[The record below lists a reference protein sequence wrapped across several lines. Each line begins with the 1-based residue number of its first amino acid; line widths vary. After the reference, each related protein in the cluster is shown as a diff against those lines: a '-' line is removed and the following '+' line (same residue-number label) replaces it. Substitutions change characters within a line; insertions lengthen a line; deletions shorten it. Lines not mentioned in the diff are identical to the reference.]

1 MTPIPFADPIRKPE
15 PVPEADARTPE
26 DRPDP
31 DAGPEAF
38 LVAMGLVPGPAAP
51 DAAGRDAGLGA
62 SPGGAEAADPPPAPS
77 SAAQPAGTARGAGV
91 GSAAAEAERPAPATT
106 ASPQEIAFLAAHP
119 AADRATDPAADPA
132 TGPGSGGPGDGSA
145 PAADPPSAEGDP
157 GPGVDGQP
165 RDEAEQATPLQRPA
179 RGRGIGPEASS
190 TSAAPTGDDPVAPTP
205 KDAPAGAPEAAA
217 PTAGPAAKPGG
228 RTGANTVGPD
238 TAAIVDPLSLVPD
251 PFADAAGGPDQ
262 TAARGADRPHPAP
275 NLAQLPAGFGHRL
288 AEAVAHFP
296 DRAVE
301 LTLSPEE
308 LGRVRMTLST
318 QDGVLTLSIQAD
330 RPETI
335 DLMRRHIDQLAQ
347 DFRDLGYTELSF
359 SFGSG
364 GTGSGDTAGGRRGA
378 ADAAPPVTDT
388 IRGHPAPAD
397 RSGGDG
403 GLDLRL

>member
-1 MTPIPFADPIRKPE
+1 MTPIPLADPIRMPE

-91 GSAAAEAERPAPATT
+91 GSAAAEAEGPGPAPATT

-119 AADRATDPAADPA
+119 AANRVTGPA

-145 PAADPPSAEGDP
+145 PAADPASAEGDP
-157 GPGVDGQP
+157 GPGADGQP

-190 TSAAPTGDDPVAPTP
+190 TSAAPTGDDPVAPTL